1 MLSIEYEFP
10 QGVIARYRSS
20 NPDSRFDFLS
30 GLERLKSLE
39 ESLSSARRGWDD
51 NPSERASDWV
61 LAPGN
66 SQKILDDFESIPL
79 TGFDYPKVLDC
90 FCRSHF
96 PKDVTDATCNRVLS
110 LLITLPNPIL
120 YKSIKGVTSWLS
132 FWKQR
137 VVNSFEGLSF
147 CLRLWPI
154 AVEVTNA
161 EQPAGKNVFFD
172 TNYASSEELIRGK
185 DESQHNPPDT
195 LNTSAGQLVG
205 VFLAACPN
213 LSKSPRPF
221 DIPGVLRTMR
231 DTLINSDGRSGLIAR
246 LRMIEWLPYFLDAD
260 NVWTKKYLINPL
272 DTDNQE
278 AIFLWQAVAGQIR
291 LKPVLEIIGQS
302 MMERVS
308 DLRIDRVY
316 RQSFILSLVI
326 ESLHAFLDDRNPVVQ
341 IQKMIRSL
349 DDEDRAYAADAIQIF
364 VRDVTHSSKN
374 VNILL
379 SHDQVFRFAAK
390 PFLEKVWPLERSFNN
405 LWC

>member
-1 MLSIEYEFP
+1 
-10 QGVIARYRSS
+10 
-20 NPDSRFDFLS
+20 
-30 GLERLKSLE
+30 
-39 ESLSSARRGWDD
+39 
-51 NPSERASDWV
+51 
-61 LAPGN
+61 
-66 SQKILDDFESIPL
+66 
-79 TGFDYPKVLDC
+79 
-90 FCRSHF
+90 
-96 PKDVTDATCNRVLS
+96 
-110 LLITLPNPIL
+110 
-120 YKSIKGVTSWLS
+120 
-132 FWKQR
+132 
-137 VVNSFEGLSF
+137 
-147 CLRLWPI
+147 
-154 AVEVTNA
+154 
-161 EQPAGKNVFFD
+161 
-172 TNYASSEELIRGK
+172 
-185 DESQHNPPDT
+185 
-195 LNTSAGQLVG
+195 
-205 VFLAACPN
+205 
-213 LSKSPRPF
+213 
-221 DIPGVLRTMR
+221 MR

-390 PFLEKVWPLERSFNN
+390 PFLEKVWPLERSLTTSGVSRALAN
-405 LWC
+405 LPATAKQAFVEAVDVIERFLVPFDCWSLSDYGLFESQLLIIDDEEKAEACLRLLDHTIGTNEKAVVPFDLSDALDHIRKIAPKLPKDARFRRLETLACRR